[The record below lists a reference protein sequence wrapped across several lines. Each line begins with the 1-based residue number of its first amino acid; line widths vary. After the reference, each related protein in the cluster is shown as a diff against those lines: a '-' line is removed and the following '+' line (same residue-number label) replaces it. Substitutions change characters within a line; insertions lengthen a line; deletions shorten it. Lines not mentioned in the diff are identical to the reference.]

1 METFLWKAT
10 LEALSSDGIT
20 VLSNAFTVKEVGK
33 TKNIG
38 ISNFNY
44 SLVQDCIDLGYED
57 IFCNQVEYHPYLNQ
71 QNIIEVVKE
80 YNILPVAY
88 CPLAKGELLDNKII
102 LEIANRY
109 SKTPAQIVLRWLN
122 QQNWIAIPKSANE
135 NRMKEN
141 MEIFDFTIS
150 ADDINSLHS
159 LARNFRAVPCALGT
173 NHQIDLPSKHGVN
186 GLELI

>member
-1 METFLWKAT
+1 MDTIKQIINKFSL
-10 LEALSSDGIT
+10 
-20 VLSNAFTVKEVGK
+20 N
-33 TKNIG
+33 TKKSYG
-38 ISNFNY
+38 QNY
-44 SLVQDCIDLGYED
+44 ILD
-57 IFCNQVEYHPYLNQ
+57 
-71 QNIIEVVKE
+71 QNITDKILKLINVK
-80 YNILPVAY
+80 
-88 CPLAKGELLDNKII
+88 NKII

-141 MEIFDFTIS
+141 MKIFDFTIS
-150 ADDINSLHS
+150 EDDMNSLHS